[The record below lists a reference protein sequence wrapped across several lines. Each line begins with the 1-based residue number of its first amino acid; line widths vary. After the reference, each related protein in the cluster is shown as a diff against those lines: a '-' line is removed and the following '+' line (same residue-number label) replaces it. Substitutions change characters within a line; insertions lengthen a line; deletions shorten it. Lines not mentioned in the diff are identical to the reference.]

1 MSIINGEDMIN
12 KQGLLFLTLTSLIL
26 VLSVYYI
33 TMPNELL
40 LTTNN
45 SYNNTDVVNNN
56 VTNNELEGSDKVN
69 VNISQSS
76 TIEAMRN
83 ILDDERIKTKEELN
97 KKIVNNDLT
106 IEEINNVYE
115 ELKYITKIEG
125 LEATLEQKIKENF
138 ELNSFVKINDDVI
151 EVVVSSSKHNP
162 SLVVKIINCI
172 EEELDT
178 KMYISVSFKE

>member
-1 MSIINGEDMIN
+1 MIN

-40 LTTNN
+40 LTTNS
-45 SYNNTDVVNNN
+45 SYNNTDSVNNSEI
-56 VTNNELEGSDKVN
+56 VSSNEVN
-69 VNISQSS
+69 VNITESS

-83 ILDDERIKTKEELN
+83 ILNDERIKSRENLN
-97 KKIVNNDLT
+97 KRIVEEELT

-125 LEATLEQKIKENF
+125 LEATIEQKIKNDF
-138 ELNSFVKINDDVI
+138 DLDSFVKISDDVV
-151 EVVVSSSKHNP
+151 EVTISSSKHDA
-162 SLVVKIINCI
+162 SLVVKIINCV
-172 EEELDT
+172 EEELET
-178 KMYISVSFKE
+178 KMYVSVSFKE